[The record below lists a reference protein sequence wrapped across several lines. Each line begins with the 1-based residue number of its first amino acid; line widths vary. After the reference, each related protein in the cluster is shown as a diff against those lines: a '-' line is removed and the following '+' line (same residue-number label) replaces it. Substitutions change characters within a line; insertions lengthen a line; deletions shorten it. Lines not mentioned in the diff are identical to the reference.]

1 MTLGVVTS
9 WPSSS
14 KMAMSQMAVARPQ
27 LVILRIASSVG
38 SAKPSAVLSDTLPP
52 LTMATGSKQAFS
64 WLMKVSDAAWPPNRI
79 FFNDEQSCCPKSG
92 WFIIIHS
99 MIGAATA
106 QVQRSRSTNSIAS
119 RGAKVLI
126 TTHLPPVSSAGMKS
140 V

>member
-1 MTLGVVTS
+1 M
-9 WPSSS
+9 
-14 KMAMSQMAVARPQ
+14 
-27 LVILRIASSVG
+27 RIASSVG

-52 LTMATGSKQAFS
+52 LTIATGSKLALS

-79 FFNDEQSCCPKSG
+79 FFSVRQSCFAKSG

-106 QVQRSRSTNSIAS
+106 QVQRSRSTSSIAS
-119 RGAKVLI
+119 SGAKALI